1 MVEWFLFLPQ
11 VRLSVADI
19 AERARYAED
28 SGFDGIAFIDHLE
41 APGLPGESIWE
52 AMSIATWVAAKT
64 QRLRIGHLVLCDA
77 FRHPA
82 VLAKQAVTLSDA
94 SDGRFELGLG
104 SGSWPAEFTRFDV
117 GQQDPVARVEQLGR
131 HLALIRQYWG
141 DSGED
146 ADATQLPK
154 RTHPIPLVLGGS
166 GPRMMELVRSYADW
180 WNLQA
185 NHLDRLPKLASA
197 AGTARVSIQQMVGF
211 VRSGSDPNKVRD
223 VSTRRFGNLGPGL
236 VCGDADELVAHFN
249 GLAAQRVER
258 FYVWFADFAVPGSLA
273 EFGESVIKALVC
285 LNIAAAASLGGNDRR
300 PGERTALDGT
310 QPDLRQVHR
319 RVDGVQPCDRLGDV
333 GHLDGVHLEGDV
345 LQHLGFHRS
354 RRHDVHRDTVAVDF
368 ERQGAGKRVHA
379 GFGRRVG
386 GPGHHRL
393 VCRRRR
399 DEHQS

>member
-19 AERARYAED
+19 TERARHAED

-52 AMSIATWVAAKT
+52 AMGIATWVAAKT

-104 SGSWPAEFTRFDV
+104 AGSWPAEFTRFDV

-197 AGTARVSIQQMVGF
+197 AGSARISIQQMVGF
-211 VRSGSDPNKVRD
+211 ARSGSDPNEVRD
-223 VSTRRFGNLGPGL
+223 VSTRRFGHLGPGL
-236 VCGDADELVAHFN
+236 VCGDADELIAHFN

-258 FYVWFADFAVPGSLA
+258 FYVWFADFAVPDSLA
-273 EFGESVIKALVC
+273 EFGESVIKAFPSFSE
-285 LNIAAAASLGGNDRR
+285 N
-300 PGERTALDGT
+300 
-310 QPDLRQVHR
+310 
-319 RVDGVQPCDRLGDV
+319 
-333 GHLDGVHLEGDV
+333 
-345 LQHLGFHRS
+345 
-354 RRHDVHRDTVAVDF
+354 
-368 ERQGAGKRVHA
+368 
-379 GFGRRVG
+379 
-386 GPGHHRL
+386 
-393 VCRRRR
+393 
-399 DEHQS
+399 

>member
-19 AERARYAED
+19 TERARHAED

-52 AMSIATWVAAKT
+52 AMGIATWVAAKT

-94 SDGRFELGLG
+94 SEGRFELGLG

-117 GQQDPVARVEQLGR
+117 GQQDAVARVEQLGR

-146 ADATQLPK
+146 APATQLPK

-197 AGTARVSIQQMVGF
+197 AGSARISIQQMVGF
-211 VRSGSDPNKVRD
+211 ARSGSDPNKVRD
-223 VSTRRFGNLGPGL
+223 VSTRRFGHLGPGL
-236 VCGDADELVAHFN
+236 VCGDAEELIAHFN

-258 FYVWFADFAVPGSLA
+258 FYVWFADFAVPDSLA
-273 EFGESVIKALVC
+273 EFGESVIKAFPSFSE
-285 LNIAAAASLGGNDRR
+285 N
-300 PGERTALDGT
+300 
-310 QPDLRQVHR
+310 
-319 RVDGVQPCDRLGDV
+319 
-333 GHLDGVHLEGDV
+333 
-345 LQHLGFHRS
+345 
-354 RRHDVHRDTVAVDF
+354 
-368 ERQGAGKRVHA
+368 
-379 GFGRRVG
+379 
-386 GPGHHRL
+386 
-393 VCRRRR
+393 
-399 DEHQS
+399 

>member
-19 AERARYAED
+19 AERARRAEA

-41 APGLPGESIWE
+41 APGLPDESIWE
-52 AMSIATWVAAKT
+52 AMGIATWVAAKT

-104 SGSWPAEFTRFDV
+104 AGSWPAEFTRFDV

-141 DSGED
+141 DRSDD
-146 ADATQLPK
+146 AGPSQLPN

-166 GPRMMELVRSYADW
+166 GRRMMELVRRYADW

-185 NHLDRLPKLASA
+185 NHLDRLPRLAPA
-197 AGTARVSIQQMVGF
+197 AGTARVSVQQMVGF
-211 VRSGSDPNKVRD
+211 VRSESDPNAVRE
-223 VSTRRFGNLGPGL
+223 VSTRRFGHLGSGL
-236 VCGDADELVAHFN
+236 VCGDADELIQHFA

-258 FYVWFADFAVPGSLA
+258 FYVWFADFAIPDSLH
-273 EFGESVIKALVC
+273 EFGESVIKVFARS
-285 LNIAAAASLGGNDRR
+285 AAS
-300 PGERTALDGT
+300 
-310 QPDLRQVHR
+310 
-319 RVDGVQPCDRLGDV
+319 
-333 GHLDGVHLEGDV
+333 
-345 LQHLGFHRS
+345 
-354 RRHDVHRDTVAVDF
+354 
-368 ERQGAGKRVHA
+368 
-379 GFGRRVG
+379 
-386 GPGHHRL
+386 
-393 VCRRRR
+393 
-399 DEHQS
+399 